1 MAYGENAASG
11 SSMGSSDY
19 YAKDAAV
26 QQIQAQ
32 RASHMNGSEP
42 KRQPE
47 LPQSLERLAK
57 TVEYLAQTV
66 SELEGRLSPVLGP
79 EPPQPGAISGGLAH
93 GAPGTAYAGVIHENT
108 ARVHRLA
115 QRLQD
120 MRQRLEV

>member
-1 MAYGENAASG
+1 MAYGENAACG
-11 SSMGSSDY
+11 SSLGTSDY

-32 RASHMNGSEP
+32 RTGHMNGGEP

-66 SELEGRLSPVLGP
+66 SEMEGRLSPVLGP
-79 EPPQPGAISGGLAH
+79 EPPQPGEIKGGVGH
-93 GAPGTAYAGVIHENT
+93 GAPGTAYASAIYENT

-115 QRLQD
+115 ERLQD